1 MLFYFVHTVDSFC
14 IMLRKRVYP
23 ASLFD
28 ALLTLISSDREEK
41 GTADFKKEWTTTKTS
56 AEEYAKRMITSS
68 GENVCHMIIT

>member
-41 GTADFKKEWTTTKTS
+41 EWTTTKTS
-56 AEEYAKRMITSS
+56 AEEYAKRMIMSS